1 MKRKPTMEWDE
12 VTKNLSKKELK
23 KLGGELSCIMAAFVR
38 EEIDNCMV
46 EAMRTGTPP
55 KGLMPMNI
63 PDTPEGNEYKENMKK
78 MGDVGTKLLKKYE
91 RTNKK
96 TK

>member
-1 MKRKPTMEWDE
+1 MAWDE

-23 KLGGELSCIMAAFVR
+23 KLGGELNCLMAAFVR

-55 KGLMPMNI
+55 KGLTPMNI
-63 PDTPEGNEYKENMKK
+63 PDTPEGKAWTKTQIK
-78 MGDVGTKLLKKYE
+78 MGDIGTKLLKKYE
-91 RTNKK
+91 RTNQK